1 MSEEKTSLGKIANKI
16 RNRENPKDVFYTPEV
31 LAKKH
36 INMIESNSE
45 EIWYDD
51 SKGKGAYYNN
61 FPTDNKKYSEIDEGK
76 DLFDFNEKVDIIC
89 TNPPYS
95 LLNKILE
102 KSVSLQPR
110 VISYLIGQQ
119 NLTPHRLQ
127 YMKDNGYGLV
137 KLHLCKVRGFFG
149 YSAICV
155 WERGKDDVISY
166 EIQNYYGDFPL
177 NPEIDKYG
185 NPVKEKKVNA

>member
-1 MSEEKTSLGKIANKI
+1 MSFRKHNLGNIANKI
-16 RNRENPKDVFYTPEV
+16 QNRAKPKDVFYTPEV

-36 INMIESNSE
+36 IEMIVSGAGD
-45 EIWYDD
+45 IWYDNAR
-51 SKGKGAYYNN
+51 GKGAYYDN
-61 FPTDNKKYSEIDEGK
+61 FPTENKRWSEIDEGR
-76 DLFDFNEKVDIIC
+76 DLFDFNERVDIIC

-127 YMKDNGYGLV
+127 FMKNNGYGLV

-155 WERGKDDVISY
+155 WERGKEDVISY
-166 EIQNYYGDFPL
+166 ETQNYYGEFPL
-177 NPEIDKYG
+177 NPELDKYG
-185 NPVKEKKVNA
+185 NLIKEEE

>member
-1 MSEEKTSLGKIANKI
+1 MSFRKHNLGNIANKI
-16 RNRENPKDVFYTPEV
+16 QNRAKPKDVFYTPEV

-36 INMIESNSE
+36 IEMIVSGAGD
-45 EIWYDD
+45 IWYDNAR
-51 SKGKGAYYNN
+51 GKGAYYDN
-61 FPTDNKKYSEIDEGK
+61 FPTENKRWSEIDEGRN
-76 DLFDFNEKVDIIC
+76 LFDFNERVDIIC

-127 YMKDNGYGLV
+127 FMKNNGYGLV

-155 WERGKDDVISY
+155 WERGKRR
-166 EIQNYYGDFPL
+166 
-177 NPEIDKYG
+177 
-185 NPVKEKKVNA
+185 KENT